1 MASQIDIHLP
11 NGVLQGLQNVRD
23 FVGENV
29 NSLNNSAQQV
39 GESLKATA
47 TTTTDRAIN
56 TVTTSLEQS
65 WQTADKFKSTTSG
78 AVKDALASS
87 ASDWLTQHPIF
98 FRLVQILG
106 WATNHPII
114 SIVILLFA
122 LALVWSIIKAIVR
135 LIETASWSILKVPI
149 KLIQAFIK
157 VSFLSLVK
165 VGSFGV
171 QRITATKTTD
181 NLTDNSGDVE
191 KLTLNLTPQPPSLQG
206 KGENSK
212 SLLLQERGFPELV
225 KSQNKQQRLGE
236 ISNRLEAIQKEQN
249 ELLQEAA
256 DLIAS
261 DTIEIEISEIK
272 PLKSVESH
280 LG

>member
-11 NGVLQGLQNVRD
+11 NGVLQRLQNVKD
-23 FVGENV
+23 FVSENV
-29 NSLNNSAQQV
+29 NSLSNSAEQV

-47 TTTTDRAIN
+47 TTTTDRAID

-78 AVKDALASS
+78 AVKTALASS

-98 FRLVQILG
+98 FRLVQILN

-122 LALVWSIIKAIVR
+122 IALLWSIIKAIVR
-135 LIETASWSILKVPI
+135 LIETASWSILQVPI

-171 QRITATKTTD
+171 QRITGVKTTD
-181 NLTDNSGDVE
+181 NLP
-191 KLTLNLTPQPPSLQG
+191 TLLPESFQP
-206 KGENSK
+206 K
-212 SLLLQERGFPELV
+212 
-225 KSQNKQQRLGE
+225 KQQRLAE

-249 ELLQEAA
+249 ELLQEVA
-256 DLIAS
+256 DLIAD
-261 DTIEIEISEIK
+261 DTIETTILEIK

>member
-1 MASQIDIHLP
+1 MESQIDIDLP
-11 NGVLQGLQNVRD
+11 NGVLQRLQNVKD
-23 FVGENV
+23 FVSENV
-29 NSLNNSAQQV
+29 SSLSNSAQQA

-47 TTTTDRAIN
+47 TTTTDKAID
-56 TVTTSLEQS
+56 TVTTSLEQT

-78 AVKDALASS
+78 AVKDAMTSS
-87 ASDWLTQHPIF
+87 VSDWLTQHPIF

-122 LALVWSIIKAIVR
+122 LALIWSIIKAIVR
-135 LIETASWSILKVPI
+135 LIETASWSILQVPL
-149 KLIQAFIK
+149 KLLLALIK
-157 VSFLSLVK
+157 VSFLSLAK

-171 QRITATKTTD
+171 QKITAAKTTD
-181 NLTDNSGDVE
+181 ILPALPPENF
-191 KLTLNLTPQPPSLQG
+191 QP
-206 KGENSK
+206 
-212 SLLLQERGFPELV
+212 
-225 KSQNKQQRLGE
+225 NKQQRLAE
-236 ISNRLEAIQKEQN
+236 ISSRLEVIQKEHH

-261 DTIEIEISEIK
+261 DTIDIEISQIK
-272 PLKSVESH
+272 QLRIVESH

>member
-1 MASQIDIHLP
+1 MASQIDIHLS
-11 NGVLQGLQNVRD
+11 NGVLQRLQNVKD

-29 NSLNNSAQQV
+29 NSLSNSAQQV

-47 TTTTDRAIN
+47 TTTTDKAID
-56 TVTTSLEQS
+56 TVTTSLEQT

-78 AVKDALASS
+78 AVKDAIASS

-122 LALVWSIIKAIVR
+122 LALIWSIIRAIVR
-135 LIETASWSILKVPI
+135 LIETASWSILQVPL
-149 KLIQAFIK
+149 KLLQALIK
-157 VSFLSLVK
+157 VSFLSLTK
-165 VGSFGV
+165 VGSFAV
-171 QRITATKTTD
+171 QRMTATKTID
-181 NLTDNSGDVE
+181 NLPALLPENF
-191 KLTLNLTPQPPSLQG
+191 QP
-206 KGENSK
+206 
-212 SLLLQERGFPELV
+212 
-225 KSQNKQQRLGE
+225 NKQQRLAE
-236 ISNRLEAIQKEQN
+236 ISSRLEAIQKEQH

-256 DLIAS
+256 DLIAT
-261 DTIEIEISEIK
+261 DTIDIDISKIK
-272 PLKSVESH
+272 QLKSVESH